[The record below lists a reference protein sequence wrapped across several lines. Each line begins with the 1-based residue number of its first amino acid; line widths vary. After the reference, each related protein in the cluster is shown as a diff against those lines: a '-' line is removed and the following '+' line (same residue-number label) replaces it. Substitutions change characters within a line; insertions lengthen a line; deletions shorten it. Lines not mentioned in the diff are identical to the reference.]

1 MGLGQIG
8 IWQERKEARAAYPSD
23 HPLNCIMDMSRES
36 TNGGPESP
44 PNISLESL
52 RIPEPRDSFFGYLEE
67 KSQQHVGVDLI
78 VTDER

>member
-1 MGLGQIG
+1 
-8 IWQERKEARAAYPSD
+8 
-23 HPLNCIMDMSRES
+23 MDMSRES